1 MNLDLIVY
9 VRDNSVEVNDGEYEI
24 NLREFADAGTH

>member
-9 VRDNSVEVNDGEYEI
+9 VRDNSVEVNGEEYEI